1 MYPLTGLAT
10 DASMKTKPRLL
21 PSTNLWEAVRITFLA
36 CSIIAAVLGISG
48 SAIAQIK
55 NSEALVAVVDGTI
68 NPVTQRFIERAIDEG
83 QSRGVELVVIKLNTS
98 GGDIRSTEKIV
109 ETLLRDQIPS
119 VVYVWPRGATA
130 SSAGTFIAAAANFSV
145 MAPGTSIGAASPV
158 GTDGRDLSN
167 TLSKKMTEA
176 VDAMIRSVADV
187 RGRNAEALSATVR
200 EASAYSAKEAVE
212 LNVVDFIAS
221 DIDDLFDQLDHTS
234 MTIDQEQITLNTNN
248 MMIYRLNMNIIERFI
263 FYLSDPNVAFLL
275 LALGGLGI
283 VLEFFNPGLIVPGI
297 VGAIFLILAFLA
309 LGSLPVNWA
318 GVALI
323 LLAMLFL
330 SGELLIAGFGVLGIG
345 AIVSFI
351 LGGLILYSDIGFP
364 DTPSAKVSLW
374 VLLLFTTIIF
384 AGSGWVMRTIV
395 QSRKNGATQTISAL
409 IGQIGTVETELG
421 PLGTV
426 RLANELWSAMAEEA
440 AFVSVGVMVQ
450 VIAIQ
455 EITLKVRPLGRE
467 STTQRRIP

>member
-1 MYPLTGLAT
+1 VYPRIPLAT
-10 DASMKTKPRLL
+10 DDSMKTKPRRLL
-21 PSTNLWEAVRITFLA
+21 STNPWEAVRITFLT
-36 CSIIAAVLGISG
+36 CSIIAVALGVSG
-48 SAIAQIK
+48 SAMAQIK
-55 NSEALVAVVDGTI
+55 NSEALVAVVDGSI
-68 NPVTQRFIERAIDEG
+68 NPATHRFIERAIDEG

-109 ETLLRDQIPS
+109 ETLLSDQIPS

-158 GTDGRDLSN
+158 GTDGRDLPN
-167 TLSKKMTEA
+167 TLSKKITEA
-176 VDAMIRSVADV
+176 ADAMIRSVADV
-187 RGRNAEALSATVR
+187 RNRNAEALSATVR
-200 EASAYSAKEAVE
+200 EASAYSAEEAVK

-234 MTIDQEQITLNTNN
+234 MTIEQEQIILNTNN
-248 MMIYRLNMNIIERFI
+248 MMVYRLNMNIIERFI

-275 LALGGLGI
+275 LAFGGMGI
-283 VLEFFNPGLIVPGI
+283 VIEFFNPGQIVPGI

-330 SGELLIAGFGVLGIG
+330 LGELLIAGFGVLGIG

-351 LGGLILYSDIGFP
+351 LGGLILFSPIGFP
-364 DTPSAKVSLW
+364 GTPSTKVSVW
-374 VLLLFTTIIF
+374 VLLLSATIIF

-395 QSRKNGATQTISAL
+395 QSRKNVATQTISAL
-409 IGQIGTVETELG
+409 ISQIGTVETVLA

-426 RLANELWSAMAEEA
+426 RLANELWTATAEEA
-440 AFVSVGVMVQ
+440 AFVDAGERVQ
-450 VIAIQ
+450 VIAI
-455 EITLKVRPLGRE
+455 EELTLKVRPLGRGPR
-467 STTQRRIP
+467 THRRIP